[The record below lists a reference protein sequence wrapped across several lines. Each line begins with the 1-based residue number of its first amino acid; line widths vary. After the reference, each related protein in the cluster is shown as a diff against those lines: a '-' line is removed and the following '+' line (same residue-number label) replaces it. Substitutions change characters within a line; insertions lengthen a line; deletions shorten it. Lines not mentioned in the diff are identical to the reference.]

1 MKQFDHQP
9 LMELNSYFILGKTL
23 EIAENMCQEFTLS
36 SYGIARRL
44 YPGLIGDYLLLSKRN
59 NGRAVYRSKDEVIW
73 DQRSGYIYLYSF
85 NAGENVGDEY
95 YEALKEFSD
104 IWLVSFIK
112 SATIIK
118 P

>member
-1 MKQFDHQP
+1 MRYKQFDHQP
-9 LMELNSYFILGKTL
+9 LMDLNSYFILGETL
-23 EIAENMCQEFTLS
+23 KIAENMCQEFALS
-36 SYGIARRL
+36 SYGIVRRL
-44 YPGLIGDYLLLSKRN
+44 YPGLIGDYLLQSERN
-59 NGRAVYRSKDEVIW
+59 NGRVLYRSKDEVIW

-85 NAGENVGDEY
+85 EYDE
-95 YEALKEFSD
+95 AFKVFSD

>member
-1 MKQFDHQP
+1 MMDV
-9 LMELNSYFILGKTL
+9 NSYFILDETL
-23 EIAENMCQEFTLS
+23 KIAEENICQEFTLS

-44 YPGLIGDYLLLSKRN
+44 YPGLIGDYMLQSERN
-59 NGRAVYRSKDEVIW
+59 NGRVMYRSKDEVIL

-85 NAGENVGDEY
+85 EY
-95 YEALKEFSD
+95 DEALKEFSD

>member
-1 MKQFDHQP
+1 MDF
-9 LMELNSYFILGKTL
+9 NSYFILDKAL

-36 SYGIARRL
+36 SNGITRRF
-44 YPGLIGDYLLLSKRN
+44 YPGLIGDYQLQSERN
-59 NGRAVYRSKDEVIW
+59 NGRSVYRSKGEVIWDQW
-73 DQRSGYIYLYSF
+73 DQRSGYIYFYSF
-85 NAGENVGDEY
+85 NAEENAGSYKVF
-95 YEALKEFSD
+95 KEFSG